1 MMRMN
6 KTIATA
12 SIAFTLSIGIF
23 TTTNLASEEVLNV
36 RIAYLGFEADKG
48 PLISNSFPEPD
59 DSGLKGAEVAIRDN
73 NTTGRFLKQKYIL
86 EALHSDDSD
95 ELLDFAQ
102 QLHQDGV
109 RFFVANLPS
118 AQLSALYQVTGDDAI
133 IFNAGSKD
141 DRLRVEQC
149 IPGVLHTIPSRAML
163 ADALGQWLAAR
174 RWTNWLL
181 VTGQTDDDKAY
192 AAAVRRAAERFGGRI
207 IDEKFWSFD
216 TDLRRTAQQE
226 LPSFTRARDYDV
238 VIVADERG
246 DFGEFLLFNTWLPRP
261 VAGTQGLTPTGWHKA
276 VEAWG
281 AAQLHS
287 RFERHADR
295 WMNELDYASWAGVRS
310 LGEAITIIKT
320 DELEAVRSF
329 ILSDEFQLAGFKGR
343 RLEFRGWSGQLK
355 QPIPLIHPRALVS
368 QSPQE
373 GFLHPVTD
381 LDTLGFDSPESQ
393 CRVK

>member
-1 MMRMN
+1 MKIN
-6 KTIATA
+6 KRISTA
-12 SIAFTLSIGIF
+12 YLVLTLTFSIFASS
-23 TTTNLASEEVLNV
+23 NLASEEVLNV

-48 PLISNSFPEPD
+48 PLISNSFPEPE
-59 DSGLKGAEVAIRDN
+59 DSGLRGAEVAIRDN
-73 NTTGRFLKQKYIL
+73 NTTGRFLKQNYSL

-95 ELLDFAQ
+95 ELLSFAEE
-102 QLHQDGV
+102 LHKDGV

-118 AQLSALYQVTGDDAI
+118 EQLRTLHQITGENAL

-141 DRLRVEQC
+141 DSLRVDEC
-149 IPGVLHTIPSRAML
+149 IPGMLHTIPSRAML
-163 ADALGQWLAAR
+163 ADALGQWLATR

-192 AAAVRRAAERFGGRI
+192 AAAIRRAADRFGGRI
-207 IDEKFWSFD
+207 VDEKFWSFD

-226 LPSFTRARDYDV
+226 LPPFTRARDYDV

-320 DELEAVRSF
+320 DDVETVRSF
-329 ILSDEFQLAGFKGR
+329 ILSEEFQLAGFKGR
-343 RLEFRGWSGQLK
+343 RLEFRSWSGQLK
-355 QPIPLIHPRALVS
+355 QPIPLVHPRALVS

-381 LDTLGFDSPESQ
+381 LDTLGFDLPESQ

>member
-1 MMRMN
+1 M
-6 KTIATA
+6 KTIKTLATA
-12 SIAFTLSIGIF
+12 YFALALLSSLFISINTA
-23 TTTNLASEEVLNV
+23 NADELNI
-36 RIAYLGFEADKG
+36 RIAYLGYEEDKG
-48 PLISNSFPEPD
+48 PLLSNAFPEPD
-59 DSGLKGAEVAIRDN
+59 DSGLKGAEVALRDN
-73 NTTGRFLKQKYIL
+73 NTTGRFLKQTYTL
-86 EALHSDDSD
+86 EALQSDDAD
-95 ELLDFAQ
+95 ELLHFAEH
-102 QLHQDGV
+102 LHQDGV

-118 AQLSALYQVTGDDAI
+118 EQLSRLYSITGDDAL

-141 DRLRVEQC
+141 NALRVDQC
-149 IPGVLHTIPSRAML
+149 IPGLLHTIPSRAML

-181 VTGQTDDDKAY
+181 VTGQTDADKAY
-192 AAAVRRAAERFGGRI
+192 AASIHRAADRFGGRI
-207 IDEKFWSFD
+207 IEEKFWSFD
-216 TDLRRTAQQE
+216 TDLRRSAQQE
-226 LPSFTRARDYDV
+226 LPAFTRARDYDV

-295 WMNELDYASWAGVRS
+295 WMNELDYAAWAGVRS
-310 LGEAITIIKT
+310 LGEAITLIKT
-320 DELEAVRSF
+320 DDLETVRAF
-329 ILSDEFQLAGFKGR
+329 ILSENFQLSGFKGR

-355 QPIPLIHPRALVS
+355 QPIPLVHPRALVS

-381 LDTLGFDSPESQ
+381 LDTLGFDAPESQ
-393 CRVK
+393 CKVK

>member
-1 MMRMN
+1 MMKMIT
-6 KTIATA
+6 KMATA
-12 SIAFTLSIGIF
+12 SLAIT
-23 TTTNLASEEVLNV
+23 LASSILNPINTVYAEELTI
-36 RIAYLGFEADKG
+36 RIAYLGYEADKG
-48 PLISNSFPEPD
+48 PLISNAFPEPE
-59 DSGLKGAEVAIRDN
+59 DSGIRGAEVAVRDN
-73 NTTGRFLKQKYIL
+73 NTTGRFLKQKYSL
-86 EALHSDDSD
+86 EALHSDDPD
-95 ELLDFAQ
+95 ELLQFAEE
-102 QLHQDGV
+102 LHQDGV
-109 RFFVANLPS
+109 RFFVANLTS
-118 AQLSALYQVTGDDAI
+118 DQLRALYQVTGDDAL

-141 DRLRVEQC
+141 DRLRVDQC
-149 IPGVLHTIPSRAML
+149 IPGLLHTLPSRAML

-192 AAAVRRAAERFGGRI
+192 AAAIRRSAERFGGRI

-226 LPSFTRARDYDV
+226 LPPFTRARDYDV

-246 DFGEFLLFNTWLPRP
+246 DFGEFLLYNTWLPRP

-295 WMNELDYASWAGVRS
+295 WMNELDYAAWAGVRS

-320 DELEAVRSF
+320 DELDAVRSF

-355 QPIPLIHPRALVS
+355 QPIPLVHPKALVS

-381 LDTLGFDSPESQ
+381 LDTLGFDLPESQ

>member
-1 MMRMN
+1 MKMI
-6 KTIATA
+6 KKLATA
-12 SIAFTLSIGIF
+12 YFAMTLMINLFIPFNIA
-23 TTTNLASEEVLNV
+23 NADELNI
-36 RIAYLGFEADKG
+36 RIAYLGYEEDKG
-48 PLISNSFPEPD
+48 PLLSNSFPEPD
-59 DSGLKGAEVAIRDN
+59 NSGIKGAEVALRDN
-73 NTTGRFLKQKYIL
+73 NATGRFLKQTYSL
-86 EALHSDDSD
+86 EALQSDDAD
-95 ELLDFAQ
+95 ELLHFAG

-118 AQLSALYQVTGDDAI
+118 EQLRALYRITGDNAL

-141 DRLRVEQC
+141 DALRVDQC
-149 IPGVLHTIPSRAML
+149 IPGLLHTLPSRAML

-181 VTGQTDDDKAY
+181 VTGQSDEDKAY
-192 AAAVRRAAERFGGRI
+192 AAAIHRAAERFGGRI
-207 IDEKFWSFD
+207 IEEKFWSFD

-226 LPSFTRARDYDV
+226 LPAFTRARDYDV

-295 WMNELDYASWAGVRS
+295 WMNELDYAAWAGVRS

-320 DELEAVRSF
+320 DDLETVRSF
-329 ILSDEFQLAGFKGR
+329 ILSEDFQLAGFKGR

-355 QPIPLIHPRALVS
+355 QPIPLVHPRALVS

-381 LDTLGFDSPESQ
+381 LDTLGFDTPESQ
-393 CRVK
+393 CKVK

>member
-1 MMRMN
+1 MKMI
-6 KTIATA
+6 KTLAAASFAVTLMSSLFIPFSTA
-12 SIAFTLSIGIF
+12 NAD
-23 TTTNLASEEVLNV
+23 ELNI
-36 RIAYLGFEADKG
+36 RIAYLGYEEDKG
-48 PLISNSFPEPD
+48 PLLSNAFPEPE
-59 DSGLKGAEVAIRDN
+59 DSGIKGAEVALRDN
-73 NTTGRFLKQKYIL
+73 NASGRFLKQKYSL
-86 EALHSDDSD
+86 EALQSNDAD
-95 ELLDFAQ
+95 ELLHFAE

-118 AQLSALYQVTGDDAI
+118 EQLRRLYSITGDDAL

-141 DRLRVEQC
+141 DALRVDQC
-149 IPGVLHTIPSRAML
+149 IPGLLHTLPSRAML

-181 VTGQTDDDKAY
+181 VTGQSDEDKAY
-192 AAAVRRAAERFGGRI
+192 AAAIRRAAERFGGRI
-207 IDEKFWSFD
+207 VEEKLWSFD

-226 LPSFTRARDYDV
+226 LPAFTRARDYDV

-246 DFGEFLLFNTWLPRP
+246 EFGEFLLFNTWLPRP

-295 WMNELDYASWAGVRS
+295 WMNELDYAAWAGVRS
-310 LGEAITIIKT
+310 LGEAITLIKT
-320 DELEAVRSF
+320 DDLETVRSF
-329 ILSDEFQLAGFKGR
+329 MLSEDFQLAGFKGR

-355 QPIPLIHPRALVS
+355 QPIPIVHPRALVS

-381 LDTLGFDSPESQ
+381 LDTLGFDAPESQ
-393 CRVK
+393 CKVK

>member
-1 MMRMN
+1 M
-6 KTIATA
+6 KTIKILATA
-12 SIAFTLSIGIF
+12 SFIMTLVINPLNPF
-23 TTTNLASEEVLNV
+23 NTANADELNV
-36 RIAYLGFEADKG
+36 RIAYLGYEEDKG
-48 PLISNSFPEPD
+48 PLLSNAFPEPE
-59 DSGLKGAEVAIRDN
+59 DSGFKGAEVALRDN
-73 NTTGRFLKQKYIL
+73 NTTGRFLKQKYSL
-86 EALHSDDSD
+86 EALQSDDAD
-95 ELLDFAQ
+95 ELLQFAE

-118 AQLSALYQVTGDDAI
+118 EQLQALYRITGDDAL

-141 DRLRVEQC
+141 DALRVDQC
-149 IPGVLHTIPSRAML
+149 IPGILHTIPSRAML

-181 VTGQTDDDKAY
+181 VTGQNDEDKAY
-192 AAAVRRAAERFGGRI
+192 AAAIRRAAERFGGRI
-207 IDEKFWSFD
+207 VEEKSWSFD

-226 LPSFTRARDYDV
+226 LPAFTRARDYDV

-246 DFGEFLLFNTWLPRP
+246 EFGEFLLFNTWLPRP
-261 VAGTQGLTPTGWHKA
+261 VTGTQGLTPTGWHKA

-295 WMNELDYASWAGVRS
+295 WMNELDYAAWAGVRS
-310 LGEAITIIKT
+310 LGEAITLIKT
-320 DELEAVRSF
+320 DDLETVRSF
-329 ILSDEFQLAGFKGR
+329 ILSEDFQLAGFKGR

-355 QPIPLIHPRALVS
+355 QPIPLVHPRALVS

-381 LDTLGFDSPESQ
+381 LDTLGFDAPESQ
-393 CRVK
+393 CNVK

>member
-1 MMRMN
+1 MKMI
-6 KTIATA
+6 KKLATA
-12 SIAFTLSIGIF
+12 YFAMTLMSSLFIPFNIA
-23 TTTNLASEEVLNV
+23 NADELNI
-36 RIAYLGFEADKG
+36 RIAYLGYEEDKG
-48 PLISNSFPEPD
+48 PLLSNSFPEPD
-59 DSGLKGAEVAIRDN
+59 NSGIKGAEVALRDN
-73 NTTGRFLKQKYIL
+73 NATGRFLKQTYSL
-86 EALHSDDSD
+86 EALQSDDAD
-95 ELLDFAQ
+95 ELLHFAG

-118 AQLSALYQVTGDDAI
+118 EQLRALYRITGDNAL

-141 DRLRVEQC
+141 DALRVDQC
-149 IPGVLHTIPSRAML
+149 IPGLLHTLPSRAML

-181 VTGQTDDDKAY
+181 VTGQSDEDKAY
-192 AAAVRRAAERFGGRI
+192 AAAIHRAAERFGGRI
-207 IDEKFWSFD
+207 IEEKFWSFD

-226 LPSFTRARDYDV
+226 LPAFTRARDYDV

-295 WMNELDYASWAGVRS
+295 WMNELDYAAWAGVRS

-320 DELEAVRSF
+320 DDLETVRSF
-329 ILSDEFQLAGFKGR
+329 ILSEDFQLAGFKGR

-355 QPIPLIHPRALVS
+355 QPIPLVHPRALVS

-381 LDTLGFDSPESQ
+381 LDTLGFDTPESQ
-393 CRVK
+393 CKVK

>member
-1 MMRMN
+1 MKIN
-6 KTIATA
+6 KIISTA
-12 SIAFTLSIGIF
+12 YLALTLTFSIFASS
-23 TTTNLASEEVLNV
+23 NLASEEVLNV
-36 RIAYLGFEADKG
+36 RIAYLGFEVDKG
-48 PLISNSFPEPD
+48 PLISNSFPEPE
-59 DSGLKGAEVAIRDN
+59 DSGLRGAEVAIRDN
-73 NTTGRFLKQKYIL
+73 NTTGRFLKQNYSL

-95 ELLDFAQ
+95 ELLSFAEE
-102 QLHQDGV
+102 LHKDGV

-118 AQLSALYQVTGDDAI
+118 EQLRALHQITGDDAL

-141 DRLRVEQC
+141 DSLRVDEC
-149 IPGVLHTIPSRAML
+149 IPGMLHTIPSRAML
-163 ADALGQWLAAR
+163 ADALGQWLATR

-192 AAAVRRAAERFGGRI
+192 AAAIRRAADRFGGRI
-207 IDEKFWSFD
+207 VDEKFWSFD

-226 LPSFTRARDYDV
+226 LPPFTRARDYDV

-320 DELEAVRSF
+320 DDLDTVRSF
-329 ILSDEFQLAGFKGR
+329 ILSEEFQLAGFKGR
-343 RLEFRGWSGQLK
+343 RLEFRSWNGQLK
-355 QPIPLIHPRALVS
+355 QPIPLVHPRALVS

-381 LDTLGFDSPESQ
+381 LDTLGFDLPESQ

>member
-1 MMRMN
+1 MKMI
-6 KTIATA
+6 KKLATA
-12 SIAFTLSIGIF
+12 YFAMTLMINLFIPFNIA
-23 TTTNLASEEVLNV
+23 NADELNI
-36 RIAYLGFEADKG
+36 RIAYLGYEEDKG
-48 PLISNSFPEPD
+48 PLLSNSFPEPD
-59 DSGLKGAEVAIRDN
+59 NSGIKGAEVALRDN
-73 NTTGRFLKQKYIL
+73 NATGRFLKQTYSL
-86 EALHSDDSD
+86 EALQSDDAD
-95 ELLDFAQ
+95 ELLHFAG

-118 AQLSALYQVTGDDAI
+118 EQLRALYRITGDNAL

-141 DRLRVEQC
+141 DTLRVDQC
-149 IPGVLHTIPSRAML
+149 IPGLLHTLPSRAML

-181 VTGQTDDDKAY
+181 VTGQSDEDKAY
-192 AAAVRRAAERFGGRI
+192 AAAIHRAAERFGGRI
-207 IDEKFWSFD
+207 IEEKFWSFD

-226 LPSFTRARDYDV
+226 LPAFTRARDYDV

-295 WMNELDYASWAGVRS
+295 WMNELDYAAWAGVRS

-320 DELEAVRSF
+320 DDLETVRSF
-329 ILSDEFQLAGFKGR
+329 ILSEDFQLAGFKGR

-355 QPIPLIHPRALVS
+355 QPIPLVHPRALVS

-381 LDTLGFDSPESQ
+381 LDTLGFDAPESQ
-393 CRVK
+393 CKVK

>member
-1 MMRMN
+1 MKMI
-6 KTIATA
+6 KKLVTA
-12 SIAFTLSIGIF
+12 SFAMTLMSSLFIPFNIA
-23 TTTNLASEEVLNV
+23 NADELNI
-36 RIAYLGFEADKG
+36 RIAYLGYEEDKG
-48 PLISNSFPEPD
+48 PLLSNAFPEPD
-59 DSGLKGAEVAIRDN
+59 DSGIKGAEVALRDN
-73 NTTGRFLKQKYIL
+73 NATGRFLKQTYSL
-86 EALHSDDSD
+86 EALQSDDVD
-95 ELLDFAQ
+95 ELLHFAG

-118 AQLSALYQVTGDDAI
+118 EQLRALYRITGDDAL

-141 DRLRVEQC
+141 DALRVDQC
-149 IPGVLHTIPSRAML
+149 IPGLLHTIPSRAML

-181 VTGQTDDDKAY
+181 VTGQSDEDKAY
-192 AAAVRRAAERFGGRI
+192 AAAIHRTAERFGGRI
-207 IDEKFWSFD
+207 IEEKFWSFD

-226 LPSFTRARDYDV
+226 LPAFTRARDYDV

-295 WMNELDYASWAGVRS
+295 WMNELDYAAWAGVRS

-320 DELEAVRSF
+320 DDLETVRSF
-329 ILSDEFQLAGFKGR
+329 ILSEDFQLAGFKGR

-355 QPIPLIHPRALVS
+355 QPIPLVHPRALVS

-381 LDTLGFDSPESQ
+381 LDTLGFDAPESQ
-393 CRVK
+393 CKVK

>member
-1 MMRMN
+1 MKIN
-6 KTIATA
+6 KIISTA
-12 SIAFTLSIGIF
+12 YLALTLTFSIFASS
-23 TTTNLASEEVLNV
+23 NLASEEVLNV
-36 RIAYLGFEADKG
+36 RIAYLGFEVDKG
-48 PLISNSFPEPD
+48 PLISNSFPEPE
-59 DSGLKGAEVAIRDN
+59 DSGLRGAEVAIRDN
-73 NTTGRFLKQKYIL
+73 NTTGRFLKQNYSL

-95 ELLDFAQ
+95 ELLSFAEE
-102 QLHQDGV
+102 LHKNGV

-118 AQLSALYQVTGDDAI
+118 EQLRALHQITGDDAL

-141 DRLRVEQC
+141 DSLRVDEC
-149 IPGVLHTIPSRAML
+149 IPGMLHTIPSRAML
-163 ADALGQWLAAR
+163 ADALGQWLATR

-181 VTGQTDDDKAY
+181 VTGQTDNDKAY
-192 AAAVRRAAERFGGRI
+192 AAAIRRAADRFGGRI
-207 IDEKFWSFD
+207 VDEKFWSFD

-226 LPSFTRARDYDV
+226 LPPFTRARDYDV

-320 DELEAVRSF
+320 DDLDTVRSF
-329 ILSDEFQLAGFKGR
+329 ILSEEFQLAGFKGR
-343 RLEFRGWSGQLK
+343 RLEFRSWNGQLK
-355 QPIPLIHPRALVS
+355 QPIPLVHPRALVS

-381 LDTLGFDSPESQ
+381 LDTLGFDLPESQ